1 MDRRASRMAS
11 RPGCFGSGRA
21 ERSGLSARLRIAGAA
36 GRVSRPVGVSGQC
49 ERAGRR
55 GTPGLVVRLRVE
67 SGGTLLG
74 HRGDP
79 GEGRGVLVV
88 RADRGAS
95 AGRAAEFL
103 HRPGLCAGVVRKIRM
118 ASRIHSGRRLGAV
131 RHGAAVCTWRL
142 PVEPIRQR
150 LGVPRQA
157 GGCVHPTRRLGR
169 RARPDASHRPVGL
182 RSGAWVGVAWGSCCG
197 GGGLGRTGSVACG
210 LAGGAADQTLI
221 RRAGSGRRG
230 RRREMEPGLRPRH
243 LPAGTCA

>member
-1 MDRRASRMAS
+1 M
-11 RPGCFGSGRA
+11 
-21 ERSGLSARLRIAGAA
+21 
-36 GRVSRPVGVSGQC
+36 
-49 ERAGRR
+49 
-55 GTPGLVVRLRVE
+55 
-67 SGGTLLG
+67 
-74 HRGDP
+74 
-79 GEGRGVLVV
+79 V

-103 HRPGLCAGVVRKIRM
+103 YRPGLCAGVVRKIRM

-169 RARPDASHRPVGL
+169 RAWPDASHRPVGL
-182 RSGAWVGVAWGSCCG
+182 RSGAWVGVAWGSRCG

-243 LPAGTCA
+243 LPAVHAPDRGGCGEGRSRAESGDLAGNRRSLAARASPQVRQAIMQATGRAPALVGAVDFTAEHRPQINWWRW